1 MKRDLSELRWIHALL
16 NTVYGMFAIE
26 AVGFGR
32 GLGVLDASSSNF
44 RRIYMLDPDL
54 LDEGQKEEILAAFEE
69 VEKRGVMDAAE
80 ELNDPVRERFDRLV
94 LKAYG
99 RADCYEQIRDSLLSM
114 QKTRL
119 TVNSDR

>member
-1 MKRDLSELRWIHALL
+1 M
-16 NTVYGMFAIE
+16 
-26 AVGFGR
+26 
-32 GLGVLDASSSNF
+32 LDASSSNF